1 MEPLRE
7 IWKSIFAWKIWV
19 SIGVEDVVGKYRR
32 TILGPL
38 WIVLGQCA
46 YIFGIFLIHRS
57 LQGGDNNNY
66 LTFLSISL
74 PLWTM
79 ITGFM
84 NEGCNSFLRSKGY
97 IESYPLPLPIYIIRT
112 VVSNVVTFLHL
123 LPIYVVLAIITHTP
137 ANLGAVMAIPGF
149 ILSIVFGLG
158 AGLGL
163 ASLTARFRDIGAAV
177 AAVMLLL
184 FVVSPVFWEPSEP
197 QKANLVVKLNPFY
210 YLLEVARNPL
220 LGMHVTPGV
229 WAMAVLISLGTLVSG
244 TVVYCVMRPTV
255 VYWL

>member
-1 MEPLRE
+1 MEPLKE

-32 TILGPL
+32 TVLGPL
-38 WIVLGQCA
+38 WIVFGQCA

-74 PLWTM
+74 PLWAM
-79 ITGFM
+79 VSGFI
-84 NEGCNSFLRSKGY
+84 NDGCNSFLRAKGY
-97 IESYPLPLPIYIIRT
+97 IESYPLPLPIYVIRT
-112 VVSNVVTFLHL
+112 VVSNIVTFLHL
-123 LPIYVVLAIITHTP
+123 LPIYVILAIATHTP
-137 ANLGAVMAIPGF
+137 VGFDAVLAIPGF
-149 ILSIVFGLG
+149 VLSIVFGLG

-163 ASLTARFRDIGAAV
+163 ASLTARFRDIGAGVSAIV
-177 AAVMLLL
+177 LLM
-184 FVVSPVFWEPSEP
+184 FVLSPVFWEPSAQ

-210 YLLEVARNPL
+210 YLLEVVRDPL
-220 LGMHVTPGV
+220 LGLHVSSGV
-229 WAMAVLISLGTLVSG
+229 WLTALSISLLSLIAG
-244 TVVYCVMRPTV
+244 TVIYRVMRPTV